1 MSFEPVWGAPIIW
14 YLFLAG
20 LGAGAFATS
29 AFLSWRHPDATSMRR
44 SGRMPHFDPYN
55 QQVYY

>member
-29 AFLSWRHPDATSMRR
+29 ASFRGGIPMRPPCAARAT
-44 SGRMPHFDPYN
+44 
-55 QQVYY
+55 